1 MANDLT
7 PIIPALVGSLT
18 RVLGV
23 RTGLLQAADS
33 SYDTKSVKQGDTIKV
48 PRVTSNGVG
57 NITPSN
63 IPPALDD
70 STEEEVSL
78 TLSNYKGARFHLSGE
93 ERTAMQENG
102 PDYVNKK
109 VERHMHAI
117 LDDIE
122 SSLWT
127 TAYIGAGFA
136 ATSAN
141 GLFSS
146 DDKLLG
152 LGTGVTALDQAG
164 VPNDGDRSFVFGST
178 AQNALFGLNTPVV
191 NTNEQGT
198 DQTIR
203 TGTFAPHFGA
213 NMRFSAYGNKSF
225 TASGATGFTVD
236 GVHTKGTKVI
246 AVNVGTGTPIPGDIV
261 AIGNFSYVI
270 GAYSA
275 TDETITLISG
285 LLEAVADSATIT
297 VAATSSRNLL
307 LWRYGLIAAV
317 RPPRVDDDAAVDQ
330 TIIVDPISGV
340 SMRLAKYAGYHTSQ
354 WELSVV
360 HGNAVNEPDALAV
373 VY

>member
-1 MANDLT
+1 MANNLT
-7 PIIPALVGSLT
+7 SIIPALVGSLS

-23 RTGLLQAADS
+23 RTGLLQSCDT

-48 PRVTSNGVG
+48 PRVTSNGV
-57 NITPSN
+57 NDVTPSN
-63 IPPALDD
+63 IPPSLED
-70 STEEEVSL
+70 STEEDANL
-78 TLSNYKGARFHLSGE
+78 TLSNYKAARFHLSGE

-117 LDDIE
+117 LDDVE

-127 TAYIGAGFA
+127 SAYVGAGFA

-141 GLFSS
+141 GLFHAT
-146 DDKLLG
+146 DKLLG
-152 LGTGVTALDQAG
+152 LGAGVTVLDQAG

-191 NTNEQGT
+191 NSNEQGT

-213 NMRFSAYGNKSF
+213 NMKFSAYGNKGF
-225 TASGATGFTVD
+225 TASGAAGFKAD
-236 GVHTKGTKVI
+236 GAHTKGTKVI
-246 AVNVGTGTPIPGDIV
+246 AIEAGTGTPIPGDI
-261 AIGNFSYVI
+261 ATIGNFSYVV

-275 TDETITLISG
+275 TDTTITLVSG
-285 LLEAVADSATIT
+285 LLEAIADEATIT

-307 LWRYGLIAAV
+307 LWRWGLIAAV
-317 RPPRVDDDAAVDQ
+317 RPPRVDDDAATDQ
-330 TIIVDPISGV
+330 TIVVDPMSGV
-340 SMRLAKYAGYHTSQ
+340 AMRLAKYAGYHTSQ

-360 HGNAVNEPDALAV
+360 HGNVVNEPEALALI
-373 VY
+373 Y